1 MHGFDKTE
9 YATRL
14 ANVQKGM
21 QQNDIDVLL
30 LCTETDVRYF
40 SGFATQFWQSPARPW
55 FLLVPQQGELIAVIP
70 GIGEPLM
77 RSTWVNDIRCWSSPD
92 PLDEGVSLLADT
104 LHECVSGSATVGLLK
119 GPETLLRMPLSDYE
133 KLQHLTPSLRYIDA
147 TSLVQS
153 LQQIKSEAETDKIR
167 NAAVAASQAFA
178 KLPDA
183 VSTGMTDREIFRQFK
198 HLCLDAGVDD
208 VTYLVGA
215 SSAGGY
221 DDIIAPPGDRVT
233 SAGDILILDTGCV
246 CDGYFC
252 DFDRNYAFGSAD
264 NLTAD
269 AYQRTHE
276 SIDAALS
283 TVKAGVTCAE
293 LYETMNK
300 VLRNDDNMVGRMG
313 HGLGMRLTETPSI
326 NASDQTVL
334 REGMV
339 MTLEPCLNYGHG
351 KIMVHEENLRVLS
364 NGYELLSH
372 RAPAEI
378 PVI

>member
-1 MHGFDKTE
+1 
-9 YATRL
+9 
-14 ANVQKGM
+14 
-21 QQNDIDVLL
+21 
-30 LCTETDVRYF
+30 
-40 SGFATQFWQSPARPW
+40 
-55 FLLVPQQGELIAVIP
+55 
-70 GIGEPLM
+70 
-77 RSTWVNDIRCWSSPD
+77 
-92 PLDEGVSLLADT
+92 
-104 LHECVSGSATVGLLK
+104 
-119 GPETLLRMPLSDYE
+119 MPLSDYE

-178 KLPDA
+178 KIPDA

-252 DFDRNYAFGSAD
+252 DFDR
-264 NLTAD
+264 
-269 AYQRTHE
+269 
-276 SIDAALS
+276 DAALS

-334 REGMV
+334 
-339 MTLEPCLNYGHG
+339 LNYGHG